1 MSERRLKQELHTN
14 TNRRSELRANTGE
27 TAVARCRLVNRSA
40 ADLDKPF
47 FCISLYDA
55 RPARQ
60 NVTHYR
66 AEGGS
71 CLSII
76 RKGKS

>member
-1 MSERRLKQELHTN
+1 MGEMSERRLKQELHTN

-47 FCISLYDA
+47 SVSAYMMHDQLD
-55 RPARQ
+55 
-60 NVTHYR
+60 
-66 AEGGS
+66 
-71 CLSII
+71 
-76 RKGKS
+76 KM